1 MAPRGCG
8 YPTRPRAVAA
18 IKQLVAVRRPERK
31 VPMKRNVRAHDNES
45 FDGKDVRP
53 YPVEREGGE
62 SLRDVVLSFI
72 PCVMVGFLF
81 VL

>member
-1 MAPRGCG
+1 
-8 YPTRPRAVAA
+8 
-18 IKQLVAVRRPERK
+18 
-31 VPMKRNVRAHDNES
+31 MKRNVRAHDNES
-45 FDGKDVRP
+45 FDVKGVRP

-62 SLRDVVLSFI
+62 SLRDVVLAFI